1 MYRYS
6 DALVGGIEWKD
17 IDWFRVDVIDT
28 VELQLFIKHL
38 QYSRGCKARAFIV
51 CVPSKWMASHSVD
64 TVPTKWEIL

>member
-17 IDWFRVDVIDT
+17 IDWFGVDVIDT

-38 QYSRGCKARAFIV
+38 VVGTEVAIIFAHMWVKFRVISI
-51 CVPSKWMASHSVD
+51 
-64 TVPTKWEIL
+64 IL